1 MAIYHSRV
9 KIFSRGKGHSSVA
22 AAAYRAGLLLTDERT
37 GKRHDYRRRGG
48 VVESRC
54 VVPEDAPD
62 WSVIPAQLW
71 GAAEQAERRKDATVA
86 REFEI
91 ALPHELTDE
100 QRAALAWELTSALV
114 DRYRFAAQASI
125 HSPDGKDGLNW
136 HLHILV
142 TTRRIDAQGLADKT
156 RELDGGASGKVE
168 VEWARAMV
176 AQVTNA
182 HLAAAELGV
191 RVDHRR
197 LPSQAAEALAQGD
210 LAKAL
215 ALSRQPTQ
223 HLGKDG
229 AAMVRRGAHSDRADG
244 NERIR
249 EENDATFEAM
259 LNAIVYQDQDQDQDV
274 PEDPDDQIVRRKR
287 RNAAG
292 GDGPVVAGGGGLE
305 VHGLRGW
312 SGSHLMTL
320 RIPPMSEL
328 ASNDSLFAQARRLWL
343 DEAVAAISGRLQAT
357 RALFEKGLEWLSR
370 GLSEDRLRSM
380 LRQLVKHL
388 TALRRWA
395 SEWKR
400 REGAERRAMGL
411 LHRAERALKD
421 FVETL
426 PRPSEEGLADWARQ
440 RGRRLAAIVQR
451 LAGLK
456 KARDELTPQ
465 AEKDCLEQ
473 LGNSVTRL
481 EALSQASV
489 DVAGGLRQECDADSD
504 PQESQPPLN
513 GLPAKRPRLH

>member
-9 KIFSRGKGHSSVA
+9 KTFSRGKGHSSVA
-22 AAAYRAGLLLTDERT
+22 AAAYRAGLLLMDERT

-48 VVESRC
+48 VVETRC

-168 VEWARAMV
+168 VEWAREMV
-176 AQVTNA
+176 ARVTNA
-182 HLAAAELGV
+182 HLAAAELDV

-210 LAKAL
+210 LPRGL
-215 ALSRQPTQ
+215 ALSRQATQ
-223 HLGKDG
+223 HLGKDA
-229 AAMVRRGAHSDRADG
+229 AAMVRRGAQSDRADG

-249 EENDATFEAM
+249 GENDATLEAM
-259 LNAIVYQDQDQDQDV
+259 LDALTRPDQDV
-274 PEDPDDQIVRRKR
+274 PEDPNHQTVSRRR

-305 VHGLRGW
+305 IHGLRGW

-343 DEAVAAISGRLQAT
+343 DEAVAAISSRLQAT
-357 RALFEKGLEWLSR
+357 RALFEKGLEWLNR
-370 GLSEDRLRSM
+370 RLGEDRLRST

-400 REGAERRAMGL
+400 REGTERKAMGL
-411 LHRAERALKD
+411 LHRAERALEE
-421 FVETL
+421 FVETR
-426 PRPSEEGLADWARQ
+426 PRPSGEGLADWARQ
-440 RGRRLAAIVQR
+440 RGRRLAAIDQR

-456 KARDELTPQ
+456 KARDEVTPQ

-473 LGNSVTRL
+473 LDISVTRL
-481 EALSQASV
+481 EAFSEAWV
-489 DVAGGLRQECDADSD
+489 DVAGGLRQESDADSG
-504 PQESQPPLN
+504 PQESRPPLN
-513 GLPAKRPRLH
+513 GLSAKRPRLH

>member
-9 KIFSRGKGHSSVA
+9 KTFSRGKGHSSVA
-22 AAAYRAGLLLTDERT
+22 AAAYRAGLLLMDERT

-48 VVESRC
+48 VVETRC

-71 GAAEQAERRKDATVA
+71 VAAEQAERRKDATVA

-168 VEWARAMV
+168 VEWARETV
-176 AQVTNA
+176 ARVTNA
-182 HLAAAELGV
+182 HLAAAELDV

-197 LPSQAAEALAQGD
+197 LPSQAAEALSQGD

-215 ALSRQPTQ
+215 ALSRRPTQ
-223 HLGKDG
+223 HLGKDA
-229 AAMVRRGAHSDRADG
+229 AAMMRRGAQSDRAEG

-249 EENDATFEAM
+249 EENDAAFEAM
-259 LNAIVYQDQDQDQDV
+259 LNALEHQGRVM
-274 PEDPDDQIVRRKR
+274 PEDPSDHAGERRER
-287 RNAAG
+287 GESRNARTESAPG
-292 GDGPVVAGGGGLE
+292 IGQIR
-305 VHGLRGW
+305 GLRGLP
-312 SGSHLMTL
+312 GSHLLGL
-320 RIPPMSEL
+320 RIPPSREV
-328 ASNDSLFAQARRLWL
+328 ASADRLFEQARRLWL
-343 DEAVAAISGRLQAT
+343 DEAVTAISSRLQDT
-357 RALFEKGLEWLSR
+357 RTLFEKGLDWWNERLSD
-370 GLSEDRLRSM
+370 DRLRTM
-380 LRQLVKHL
+380 LKRLVKHL
-388 TALRRWA
+388 TTLRRWA
-395 SEWKR
+395 CEWRR
-400 REGAERRAMGL
+400 REGAEKRAMGL
-411 LHRAERALKD
+411 LHRAERALEE
-421 FVETL
+421 FVETR

-440 RGRRLAAIVQR
+440 RGRRLAAIDQR
-451 LAGLK
+451 LKGLK

-473 LGNSVTRL
+473 LDISVTHL
-481 EALSQASV
+481 ETFSQASI
-489 DVAGGLRQECDADSD
+489 DVAEGLAEALGRNSGLQEGEARR
-504 PQESQPPLN
+504 
-513 GLPAKRPRLH
+513 PAFTPSRPRLH

>member
-9 KIFSRGKGHSSVA
+9 KTFSRGKGHSSVA
-22 AAAYRAGLLLTDERT
+22 AAAYRAGLLLMDERT

-125 HSPDGKDGLNW
+125 HSPDGKGGLNW

-168 VEWARAMV
+168 VEWAREMV
-176 AQVTNA
+176 ARVTNA
-182 HLAAAELGV
+182 HLAAAELDV

-210 LAKAL
+210 LPRAL

-223 HLGKDG
+223 HLGKDA
-229 AAMVRRGAHSDRADG
+229 AAMVRRGAQSDRADG

-259 LNAIVYQDQDQDQDV
+259 LNAIIYQDQDV
-274 PEDPDDQIVRRKR
+274 PEGPNDQIVRRKR

-292 GDGPVVAGGGGLE
+292 GDGPVVAGVGGLE

-320 RIPPMSEL
+320 RVPPASEL
-328 ASNDSLFAQARRLWL
+328 ASNDRLFAQARRLWL

-357 RALFEKGLEWLSR
+357 RALFEKGLEGLSR
-370 GLSEDRLRSM
+370 GLGEDRLRSM

-400 REGAERRAMGL
+400 RERAERRAMGL
-411 LHRAERALKD
+411 LHRAERALEE
-421 FVETL
+421 FVETC

-440 RGRRLAAIVQR
+440 RGRRLAAIDQR

-456 KARDELTPQ
+456 KAREELTPQ

-473 LGNSVTRL
+473 LDISVTRL
-481 EALSQASV
+481 EAFSQASV
-489 DVAGGLRQECDADSD
+489 DVAGGLRQEFDADSD